1 MFEVMQCEEIGMTL
15 TESLA
20 MNPAASVS
28 GFYFANPESDY
39 FNVGTI
45 GQDQFKALLEYS
57 GRSEDDLKRALV
69 PILG

>member
-1 MFEVMQCEEIGMTL
+1 MFDVMNCEEIGMTL

-39 FNVGTI
+39 FNVGKI
-45 GQDQFKALLEYS
+45 GEDQLESLSKYT
-57 GRSEDDLKRALV
+57 GRSVELLRKSMAW
-69 PILG
+69 G